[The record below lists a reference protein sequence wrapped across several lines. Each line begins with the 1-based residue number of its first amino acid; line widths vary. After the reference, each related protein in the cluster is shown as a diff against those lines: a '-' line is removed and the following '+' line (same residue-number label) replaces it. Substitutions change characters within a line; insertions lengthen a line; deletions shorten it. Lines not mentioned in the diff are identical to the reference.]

1 MNVKRFITEIREDKL
16 VSRSLAAG
24 VALFVLVAAL
34 LWHPVMVDG
43 RTQALDRHFGLSM
56 KIVASR
62 IDAYLDDYYQQLTKL
77 AEQSN
82 LAQDFATDDSS
93 ALDSHARRAVAT
105 LTDAES
111 VRYVNSDLKRHPNSL
126 SLAAKEIITL
136 SLGDSVVTTRA
147 IKADGQWK
155 LLISKPILPSQKP
168 DAQPIGVI
176 FVTLPING
184 LRLAVS
190 SVEII
195 NGSLQLKQE
204 VTANSSATLLTIG
217 DPLASKAQ
225 RRGIKTTLLDTVNP
239 LWKITVWP
247 TSSLIRKIDASLP
260 PFWLLL
266 ASANMVLLLCVY
278 LLASVRV
285 NRRSLITDI
294 FIEEHNA
301 KDALFARPSDDD
313 LILNDTNQHEEPQ
326 TEIQEPSLEIEE
338 PQLEAAESQPEI
350 EEPKL
355 ETEQPQTETHEPQL
369 EAAESQPET
378 EEPELETEQP
388 QTETQEPQLEA
399 TESQPDTEEP
409 KLETEKPQPNL
420 IGSLPQ
426 PFVLPDVVF
435 RDYDIRGIADIEIN
449 PEFASRLGKTIG
461 TIILQNGHTAIYIG
475 RDGRLS
481 SPLLAQALEAGL
493 LSTGCNVINLGEITT
508 PMLNFAVHYCGQSSC
523 GIMVTASHNAA
534 VYNGF
539 KIIIQRQ
546 VISGKA
552 LQLLKPML
560 LAEKFK
566 TSDDGLSFSRDIN
579 SQYIR
584 HIVENS
590 TIDRPFRLVVDAGNS
605 VAGPAALKLFDNLGC
620 AVFPINCEIDGSFPN
635 HEPNPADEKNL
646 KQIISK
652 VKEVKADLGLAF
664 DGDGDRLVAIS
675 GKGQIIWPDQLMMI
689 FARDIL
695 KDNPGGDIV
704 FDVKSSKRL
713 AEIIRAN
720 SGRPVMCKTGHS
732 HVRKAVSHSKALL
745 GGEFSGHI
753 FFNDRWKGF
762 DDGLYAATRLLE
774 VLCSQRN
781 SGEKTLDQI
790 IGSFKISS
798 FTAEILVPA
807 PDDKKFEIIQTLLS
821 GCQFDGAQIISLDGL
836 RAEYPYGWGLIRAS
850 NTSANLTLRFEADD
864 DAGLEK
870 VKHAFRR
877 ELAPFINQIEDFI

>member
-176 FVTLPING
+176 LVTLPING

-350 EEPKL
+350 EEPK
-355 ETEQPQTETHEPQL
+355 
-369 EAAESQPET
+369 
-378 EEPELETEQP
+378 LETEQP

>member
-176 FVTLPING
+176 LVTLPING

-278 LLASVRV
+278 LLARVRV

-350 EEPKL
+350 EEPK
-355 ETEQPQTETHEPQL
+355 
-369 EAAESQPET
+369 
-378 EEPELETEQP
+378 LETEQP

>member
-1 MNVKRFITEIREDKL
+1 VNVKRFITEIREDKL

-176 FVTLPING
+176 LVTLPING

-326 TEIQEPSLEIEE
+326 TEIQEPSLEIE
-338 PQLEAAESQPEI
+338 
-350 EEPKL
+350 
-355 ETEQPQTETHEPQL
+355 EPQL

>member
-176 FVTLPING
+176 LVTLPING

-378 EEPELETEQP
+378 EEPELETEQ
-388 QTETQEPQLEA
+388 
-399 TESQPDTEEP
+399 
-409 KLETEKPQPNL
+409 PQPNL